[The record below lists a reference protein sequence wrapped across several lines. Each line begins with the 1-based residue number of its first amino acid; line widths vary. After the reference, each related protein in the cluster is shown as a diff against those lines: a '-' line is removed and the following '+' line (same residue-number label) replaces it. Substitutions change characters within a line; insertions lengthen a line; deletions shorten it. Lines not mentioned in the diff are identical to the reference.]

1 MSGTDDLF
9 PDATPLPGAA
19 VPPAPPVYD
28 GPAAGPA
35 AGPASSPGAA
45 AVAAPRRRGM
55 GAAAFVLGLLAI
67 LGDLIGLAVAFFTL
81 LGSVTHLGETLSN
94 VDNSLGAF
102 LGVIILE
109 FIVFFGGILF
119 AVLALI
125 LGLVAAVRNRGRV
138 LGIFGMIFAIGVLLA
153 HIAFYVAIS
162 TSGNVPG
169 VTS

>member
-28 GPAAGPA
+28 GSAGLA
-35 AGPASSPGAA
+35 TGPGATA
-45 AVAAPRRRGM
+45 TAVAAPRRGI

-81 LGSVTHLGETLSN
+81 LGSLSNLGETVTN

-138 LGIFGMIFAIGVLLA
+138 LGIFGAIFAIGVLIA
-153 HIAFYVAIS
+153 HIAFYVAVT

-169 VTS
+169 VTN

>member
-9 PDATPLPGAA
+9 PDAAQLPGAA
-19 VPPAPPVYD
+19 VPPTSPT
-28 GPAAGPA
+28 PAASAP
-35 AGPASSPGAA
+35 
-45 AVAAPRRRGM
+45 VAAPRRRGI
-55 GAAAFVLGLLAI
+55 GSAAFVLGLLAI
-67 LGDLIGLAVAFFTL
+67 LGDILGVVVALFTL

-109 FIVFFGGILF
+109 FIVYFGGILF
-119 AVLALI
+119 ALLAVI
-125 LGLVAAVRNRGRV
+125 LGIVAAVRNRGRV
-138 LGIFGMIFAIGVLLA
+138 LGVFGVIFGIAVLAVHVTLAIT
-153 HIAFYVAIS
+153 IA